1 MEKITATYNKDEGAW
16 VTPIIT
22 IQRNIYLMVS
32 LKQRGKLIIRQDS
45 GDGAMPRVPISQ
57 HKSSLEFNLRMR
69 VIPDTVKI
77 QIFTSTEPKEIK
89 YAYI

>member
-1 MEKITATYNKDEGAW
+1 MEKIAATYNKEEDAW
-16 VTPIIT
+16 ITPIIT

-45 GDGAMPRVPISQ
+45 GDGAMPRVPISR
-57 HKSSLEFNLRMR
+57 HNLRMR